1 MWTCSVTDRESHDVM
16 PGLALK
22 ERFLAGETFAE
33 LLARPKKNGLLWD
46 ALYKRARVPDSIV
59 SRTGRVRHP
68 WQLLVLSED
77 WCGDSINTLP
87 AIARLTEAVPLLGL
101 RVIGRDA
108 NPDLMSRHLT
118 GVARS
123 IPVIIVLDKDYI
135 ERGWWG
141 PRPRPL
147 QQWVFE
153 HGLALPKD
161 ERYREVRTWY
171 ARDHGET
178 ALNELLDIVEREE
191 SMEDRAKTAR

>member
-1 MWTCSVTDRESHDVM
+1 MTDRESRDVM

-22 ERFLAGETFAE
+22 ERFHAGETFAE

-59 SRTGRVRHP
+59 SRAGGVRHP

-87 AIARLTEAVPLLGL
+87 EIARLTEAVPLLGL

-108 NPDLMSRHLT
+108 NPDLMGQHLT
-118 GVARS
+118 GVSRS

-147 QQWVFE
+147 QQWVVE

-178 ALNELLDIVEREE
+178 ALNELLDIVERAE